1 MSDIISRISPNLPSL
16 NFIYNKIPFDTN
28 TAKFGLSSIIAIIII
43 LIIYKFRKDYLY
55 HSRNPVFH
63 PEGVSATK
71 KHTIDGSKIPNSTDG
86 LDLSMFQW
94 IYIDNMKYKYGT
106 MKHVVT
112 KGNADINSREQCPS
126 IWIDSKTNNLIIII
140 STNTKNDRFII
151 PDYQIRKWFSVGIVI
166 TNTTVDIYV
175 NGELVNS
182 HSLSDSPKINNGDL
196 LITTKGGY
204 QGALS
209 SLGMYSYSLHPH
221 EIKKLHAKGYDN
233 KPMYKRAYLK
243 LKGLFYNI
251 ESPTDL
257 DVIVDSK
264 KKKCK
269 T

>member
-1 MSDIISRISPNLPSL
+1 MSDITSRLPNLNS
-16 NFIYNKIPFDTN
+16 IYSKIPYDKKN
-28 TAKFGLSSIIAIIII
+28 VKRGLGIIIAIILM

-63 PEGVSATK
+63 PEGVSAVK

-86 LDLSMFQW
+86 LDLSIFQW
-94 IYIDNMKYKYGT
+94 IYIDNMKYKYGS

-112 KGNADINSREQCPS
+112 KGNADIDSREQCPS

-175 NGELVNS
+175 DGSLVNS
-182 HSLSDSPKINNGDL
+182 HSLSNSPRINNGDL
-196 LITTKGGY
+196 LITTNGGY

-209 SLGMYSYSLHPH
+209 SLGMYSYSLNPH

-233 KPMYKRAYLK
+233 KPLYKRAYLK
-243 LKGLFYNI
+243 LKGIFYNI
-251 ESPTDL
+251 ESPTD
-257 DVIVDSK
+257 VDMGIGLK
-264 KKKCK
+264 KKKEKCK